1 MEQKIKTARIAL
13 LPCLIRD
20 IICFVIILGV
30 FWLIRDLILF
40 ASMRITLYE
49 DHIEGKV
56 GIIRTH
62 KLNSPLEKV
71 QSVEVKSGLMGKIFN
86 YGTIGVTTAGSVIKF
101 PGIKGANK
109 LVGLINEQIE
119 KSQENKM
126 MKQARMMAQAMKE

>member
-1 MEQKIKTARIAL
+1 MEKTVKTARIAL
-13 LPCLIRD
+13 VPCLIRD
-20 IICFVIILGV
+20 IICIVVIVGL
-30 FWLIRDLILF
+30 FWLIRDLLAF

-71 QSVEVKSGLMGKIFN
+71 QSVSVKSGLFGKIFN
-86 YGTIGVTTAGSVIKF
+86 YGTITVTTAASTISF
-101 PGIKGANK
+101 AGIKGANS
-109 LVGLINEQIE
+109 LVGLINEQTE
-119 KSQENKM
+119 KAQEAKM